1 MLVGDVDEIEAHMT
15 RMGYQIP
22 NFTYP
27 DRDPA
32 NIFPT
37 VVAQA
42 KAAEESG
49 FDRVLVMDHF
59 YQLPGIGDPDDPML
73 ECYTLLAALAQHT
86 STVRLSSLVTG
97 NTYRNPAVLAKIITT
112 LDHVSGGRATLGIG
126 AGWFEM
132 EHDAFGIPFN
142 TFTERFEKLE
152 EALTIIGPML
162 RGERPSLD
170 GKHYTAV
177 DAINSPA
184 PISKVP
190 LMIGGGGEKKTLRMV
205 AQYADESNLICEDH
219 EIEHKLEV
227 LAGHCERLGRDRSEI
242 TVTKLVTM
250 AIGPTHDDARA
261 SLDDYVALHEWPA
274 EVVELLLPRVTFG
287 SPDEVGEAIQ
297 TLMAT
302 GLDGV
307 TLNLVAN
314 AHDPEMVA
322 LAGQTVS
329 AALG

>member
-1 MLVGDVDEIEAHMT
+1 MT

-42 KAAEESG
+42 RAAEESG

-112 LDHVSGGRATLGIG
+112 LDHVSAGRATLGIG

-132 EHDAFGIPFN
+132 EHDAFGIPFD

-152 EALTIIGPML
+152 ESLNIIMPML
-162 RGERPSLD
+162 RGERPSLS
-170 GKHYTAV
+170 GTHYTAV

-184 PISKVP
+184 PISRVP

-227 LAGHCERLGRDRSEI
+227 LAGHCETLGRDRSEI
-242 TVTKLVTM
+242 EVTKLVTM
-250 AIGPTHDDARA
+250 AIGNTHDEARA
-261 SLDDYVALHEWPA
+261 SLDAYIALHGWPA
-274 EVVELLLPRVTFG
+274 EVVELILPRVTYG
-287 SPDEVGEAIQ
+287 GPDEIGEAIQ
-297 TLMAT
+297 SLMAK

-322 LAGQTVS
+322 LAGRTVS
-329 AALG
+329 AAIG